1 MQLGMIGLGK
11 MGRNMTRRL
20 LRAGHAVVAY
30 DLDEDTLQQSAHD
43 GAIPSCSLAHL
54 VEQIEPPRALWMML
68 PLQAVEETIDH
79 LVGLLD
85 KGDILVD
92 GGNSYYE
99 DTMRRG
105 DALAAQG
112 IHYVDVGT
120 SGGVWGLEDGYSLM
134 VGGDA
139 GAVAHLRPALET
151 LAPRPDKGWGH
162 VGRRGSGHFVKM
174 VHNGIEYG
182 LMEGYAEGFE
192 LLQRKPDFD
201 LDLHQVANI
210 WRFGSVVRSW
220 LLDLT
225 AQALHDNPA
234 LEGIASYVADSGMG
248 RWTVNEA
255 VDLAVPVPVIALALQ
270 MRFRS
275 QADAPFSGKLLAALR
290 QQFGGHPVKQEDA
303 P

>member
-11 MGRNMTRRL
+11 MGRNMTMRL
-20 LRAGHAVVAY
+20 LRARHAVVAY

-43 GAIPSCSLAHL
+43 GAIPSRSLAHL
-54 VEQIEPPRALWMML
+54 VAQVEPPRALWMML
-68 PLQAVEETIDH
+68 PLQAVEATIDH
-79 LVGLLD
+79 LVELLD
-85 KGDILVD
+85 KGDVLVD
-92 GGNSYYE
+92 GGNSYYQ
-99 DTMRRG
+99 DTLRRG

-120 SGGVWGLEDGYSLM
+120 SGGVWGLDDGYSLM

-139 GAVAHLRPALET
+139 EAVAHLRPALET
-151 LAPRPDKGWGH
+151 LAPAPDRGWGH

-182 LMEGYAEGFE
+182 LMEAYAEGFE
-192 LLQRKPDFD
+192 LLQRKPDFA
-201 LDLHQVANI
+201 LDLHQVATI
-210 WRFGSVVRSW
+210 WRFGSVIRSW

-255 VDLAVPVPVIALALQ
+255 VDLAVPVPVITLALQ

-290 QQFGGHPVKQEDA
+290 QQFGGHPVKQEEA